1 MLHER
6 SGHPAPTRRFTC
18 GFAGNHLAMRDALTS
33 AMRSRAGRAAA
44 MVVAAVLATFLA
56 GYVLFGPIAM
66 RLMPR

>member
-1 MLHER
+1 
-6 SGHPAPTRRFTC
+6 
-18 GFAGNHLAMRDALTS
+18 
-33 AMRSRAGRAAA
+33 MRSRAGRAAA